1 MKAKN
6 KWNSKIYNVV
16 EIKDTSIILKRTDG
30 SQFEINKSEFNFSY
44 RIIENQA
51 WDNGWDKLNMKE
63 VNKMDFFKKTWVV
76 VMAFV
81 FIIIGTII
89 LILGGTTV
97 VDINNVVEL
106 IGGVLSAIGL
116 LIVAIK
122 KLLQKKDTATK

>member
-1 MKAKN
+1 
-6 KWNSKIYNVV
+6 
-16 EIKDTSIILKRTDG
+16 
-30 SQFEINKSEFNFSY
+30 
-44 RIIENQA
+44 
-51 WDNGWDKLNMKE
+51 
-63 VNKMDFFKKTWVV
+63 MDFFKKTWVI

-89 LILGGTTV
+89 LILSGTTV

-122 KLLQKKDTATK
+122 KLLQKKDTAIK

>member
-1 MKAKN
+1 M
-6 KWNSKIYNVV
+6 
-16 EIKDTSIILKRTDG
+16 G
-30 SQFEINKSEFNFSY
+30 
-44 RIIENQA
+44 
-51 WDNGWDKLNMKE
+51 KLNIKE

-122 KLLQKKDTATK
+122 KLLQKKDTASK